1 MNDMQTPD
9 RPVRPKDAA
18 SLIIMRG
25 TGPDA
30 EILMGRRA
38 PRHKFMPHMYVFPGG
53 RLDNADLKA
62 PVRSG
67 LDQRPA
73 NYLDR
78 QVGAEKGQGLA
89 VAAARETWEETG
101 LVFGH
106 VEKDN
111 FTAELS
117 GIDYLG
123 RAITPPVSPIRFH
136 ARFFFVSADRAVG
149 GPDAPIGGSGEL
161 LDLAWRP
168 LQECLKLPLVDVTE
182 FMLEEVLRR
191 QRGTAIEAVP
201 LFSYKNGSPNISYQR
216 LDR

>member
-1 MNDMQTPD
+1 MNDMQSPA

-18 SLIIMRG
+18 SLIILRG
-25 TGPDA
+25 SGPDA

-53 RLDNADLKA
+53 RLDAADMTA

-67 LDQRPA
+67 LDKRPRD
-73 NYLDR
+73 YLNL
-78 QVGAEKGQGLA
+78 QVGAEKGQGLG

-101 LVFGH
+101 LIFGD
-106 VEKDN
+106 VQQQD

-117 GIDYLG
+117 GIDYLA
-123 RAITPPVSPIRFH
+123 RAITPPDSPIRFH
-136 ARFFFVSADRAVG
+136 ARFFVVEAERALG
-149 GPDAPIGGSGEL
+149 GADAPIGGSGEL

-168 LQECLKLPLVDVTE
+168 LQECLMLPVADVTE

-201 LFSYKNGSPNISYQR
+201 LFSYKNGAPNIRYQR
-216 LDR
+216 LVP